1 MVDVLLTIGRYAST
15 FMKTILF
22 PFPNRT
28 PVDTYDSKTASRIV
42 GVSLRQLQ
50 YWDEQDFIRPSV
62 KLAEGRGTKRLY
74 SFHDLICLRVVK
86 DLAHHGFTLQKIR
99 RCLRPL
105 KENSSQTEHPAES
118 LKYLT
123 DGEDLFVIT
132 DDRQKILDAMERQ
145 FVLSL
150 GIGNLVR
157 ELDGQAKRAE
167 LAARPK
173 RAKSQRAG
181 EKPSGSA

>member
-1 MVDVLLTIGRYAST
+1 V
-15 FMKTILF
+15 
-22 PFPNRT
+22 N
-28 PVDTYDSKTASRIV
+28 TYDSKTASRIV

-50 YWDEQDFIRPSV
+50 YWDEQNFIRPSV
-62 KLAEGRGTKRLY
+62 KPAEGRGTKRLY

-105 KENSSQTEHPAES
+105 KENSSQTEHPAAS

-123 DGEDLFVIT
+123 DGEELFVIT
-132 DDRQKILDAMERQ
+132 DDRQKILDAIERR
-145 FVLSL
+145 FIVSL

-157 ELDGQAKRAE
+157 ELDFQAKRAE
-167 LAARPK
+167 IGGRRKRPK
-173 RAKSQRAG
+173 ASTGRR
-181 EKPSGSA
+181 EN

>member
-1 MVDVLLTIGRYAST
+1 M
-15 FMKTILF
+15 
-22 PFPNRT
+22 N
-28 PVDTYDSKTASRIV
+28 TYDTKTASRIV

-62 KLAEGRGTKRLY
+62 KPAEGRGTKRLY

-86 DLAHHGFTLQKIR
+86 DLAHHGFTLQKIK

-123 DGEDLFVIT
+123 DGEELFVIT
-132 DDRQKILDAMERQ
+132 DDRQKILAAIERQ
-145 FVLSL
+145 FVVSL

-157 ELDGQAKRAE
+157 ELDFQAKRAAIGGR
-167 LAARPK
+167 LK
-173 RAKSQRAG
+173 RAKAQRVDGKTTGIA
-181 EKPSGSA
+181 